1 MEEFIELIKEKTEAE
16 YAKAEAMAKLS
27 EFPLD
32 KLKDSPFEEVA
43 NAIKRR
49 AQNEADIMY
58 DFVEDIW
65 TDIYEPTN
73 EYFKTMK
80 TIYQTTVEDVFD
92 QIRAFEQVE
101 KTMKKK
107 QSQY

>member
-1 MEEFIELIKEKTEAE
+1 MYTYYTNHCELAQQQMEEFIELIKEKTEAE

-49 AQNEADIMY
+49 A
-58 DFVEDIW
+58 
-65 TDIYEPTN
+65 
-73 EYFKTMK
+73 
-80 TIYQTTVEDVFD
+80 
-92 QIRAFEQVE
+92 
-101 KTMKKK
+101 
-107 QSQY
+107 